1 MTEFERSRQKMEYGF
16 IFDVALILAT
26 TKILGMATRRVKLP
40 QVVGALLAGLILG
53 PACLGILRETEFIN
67 QVAELGVIVLMF
79 DAGLETDINE
89 LKKSGKNSFI
99 VATLGVIVPFVG
111 GFLVAQAY
119 GLGTTDVLRS
129 VFIGLILTAT
139 SVSISVETLKEMGR
153 LSTPSGNII
162 LGAALIDDILGV
174 ILLTVVTSFAD
185 PNVNIAMMAF
195 KIIAFFALSGVVGFL
210 LHKGFQVWMQR
221 HDRDLRRF
229 AVFSFAFCLLYSF
242 IAEEFFGVADITG
255 AFLAGLIISNTT
267 RATYVSSRV
276 GILSYMLL
284 SPLFFANIGL
294 KVVLPQMNFM
304 IVSFTIII
312 CIVAILSKVI
322 GCGLG
327 AKLCGCPNTRA
338 LRVGVGMISRG
349 EVALIIA
356 MKGIALGMMDEQFI
370 APVILMVVVT
380 TVITPILLKFVYN
393 PKYDTVEYQ
402 SSKLVDSYEK
412 SKDFERA
419 SQALLRQHD
428 QVNTENK

>member
-1 MTEFERSRQKMEYGF
+1 M
-16 IFDVALILAT
+16 ALILAT

-53 PACLGILRETEFIN
+53 PACLGILHETEFIN
-67 QVAELGVIVLMF
+67 QLAELGVIVLMF

-255 AFLAGLIISNTT
+255 AFFAGVIISMTQKDQFI
-267 RATYVSSRV
+267 ASKFDVV
-276 GILSYMLL
+276 AYMLL
-284 SPLFFANIGL
+284 SPIFFASIGL
-294 KVVLPQMNFM
+294 KVDGKAVASMGILIVVYAIVL
-304 IVSFTIII
+304 TII
-312 CIVAILSKVI
+312 AIITKI
-322 GCGLG
+322 MGCGLG
-327 AKLCGCPNTRA
+327 AKVCGYKNYQC
-338 LRVGVGMISRG
+338 LRIGVGMVSRG
-349 EVALIIA
+349 EVALIVA
-356 MKGIALGMMDEQFI
+356 NKGIEAGLMSSELV
-370 APVILMVVVT
+370 APVIIVVIAT
-380 TVITPILLKFVYN
+380 TIITPIVLKPVFLKTGQDVV
-393 PKYDTVEYQ
+393 TE
-402 SSKLVDSYEK
+402 SKLV
-412 SKDFERA
+412 
-419 SQALLRQHD
+419 
-428 QVNTENK
+428 ENIENRDKYNRPIEG

>member
-1 MTEFERSRQKMEYGF
+1 MEYGF
-16 IFDVALILAT
+16 IFDMALILAT

-89 LKKSGKNSFI
+89 LKKSGESSFI
-99 VATLGVIVPFVG
+99 VAALGVIVPFVG

-195 KIIAFFALSGVVGFL
+195 KIIAFFALSGV
-210 LHKGFQVWMQR
+210 
-221 HDRDLRRF
+221 
-229 AVFSFAFCLLYSF
+229 
-242 IAEEFFGVADITG
+242 
-255 AFLAGLIISNTT
+255 
-267 RATYVSSRV
+267 
-276 GILSYMLL
+276 
-284 SPLFFANIGL
+284 LF
-294 KVVLPQMNFM
+294 
-304 IVSFTIII
+304 
-312 CIVAILSKVI
+312 
-322 GCGLG
+322 
-327 AKLCGCPNTRA
+327 
-338 LRVGVGMISRG
+338 
-349 EVALIIA
+349 
-356 MKGIALGMMDEQFI
+356 
-370 APVILMVVVT
+370 
-380 TVITPILLKFVYN
+380 
-393 PKYDTVEYQ
+393 
-402 SSKLVDSYEK
+402 
-412 SKDFERA
+412 
-419 SQALLRQHD
+419 
-428 QVNTENK
+428 